1 MKYNSSKFPQANQQ
15 VFPEHPHKLS
25 STLYGFPGIFDLC
38 QGERSLF
45 FESHLC
51 CLWIG
56 RNGDMSDYL
65 LLGVKVNR
73 QRLVHFKAMKRKH
86 SYTVIRKSTEEK
98 NHLIGPLFLVS

>member
-1 MKYNSSKFPQANQQ
+1 
-15 VFPEHPHKLS
+15 
-25 STLYGFPGIFDLC
+25 
-38 QGERSLF
+38 
-45 FESHLC
+45 
-51 CLWIG
+51 
-56 RNGDMSDYL
+56 MSDYL